1 MNLNQISDNP
11 GARKP
16 KKRAGRGLGSG
27 LGKTAGR
34 GMKGQKSRSGVSLA
48 GFEGGQMP
56 LYRRLPKRGFNKP
69 NRRRYQELTLEK
81 LQKAI
86 DAGKL
91 DTVNEINEATLM
103 DSGVIR
109 RRLDGVRLIGG
120 GEFKSKINIKI
131 SSASNPAIALVEKLG
146 GAIVIEETTK
156 VSGARDSNQSD
167 KSKNN

>member
-16 KKRAGRGLGSG
+16 KKRAGRGVGSG

-48 GFEGGQMP
+48 GFEGGQMT

-69 NRRRYQELTLEK
+69 NRRRYQELTLAK

-86 DAGKL
+86 DSGKL
-91 DTVNEINEATLM
+91 DTVKEINETTLI

-120 GEFKSKINIKI
+120 GEFKSKVNLKI
-131 SSASNPAIALVEKLG
+131 TSASNPAVVVVEKLG

-156 VSGARDSNQSD
+156 SSEALDSNPPD

>member
-1 MNLNQISDNP
+1 
-11 GARKP
+11 
-16 KKRAGRGLGSG
+16 
-27 LGKTAGR
+27 
-34 GMKGQKSRSGVSLA
+34 
-48 GFEGGQMP
+48 
-56 LYRRLPKRGFNKP
+56 
-69 NRRRYQELTLEK
+69 
-81 LQKAI
+81 
-86 DAGKL
+86 
-91 DTVNEINEATLM
+91 M

>member
-1 MNLNQISDNP
+1 MLDTSNLNNFERNEVLNEKKTSNLP
-11 GARKP
+11 RFFANLNKVVYGANRFFGEGTSNLAFGIPTGK
-16 KKRAGRGLGSG
+16 GSARNI
-27 LGKTAGR
+27 K
-34 GMKGQKSRSGVSLA
+34 
-48 GFEGGQMP
+48 
-56 LYRRLPKRGFNKP
+56 N
-69 NRRRYQELTLEK
+69 
-81 LQKAI
+81 
-86 DAGKL
+86 
-91 DTVNEINEATLM
+91 TVKEINEATLM